1 VILLSGG
8 LALSACTKEDA
19 EPLLLPS
26 VDVPSY
32 PAEERYVACMNAK
45 GWEMERSLTSPP
57 SVDGVPVEQ
66 ASVFESDGA
75 ECRESSGYGR
85 SQTPSLW
92 TLAQK
97 SRLYELEVE
106 NHECIVSLGFPSD
119 PPPSEAT
126 FVETFGQ
133 ETGWYQAIAAYLESG
148 NIDRKAYAELLR
160 QCPPPLMFN
169 TIEGF

>member
-1 VILLSGG
+1 
-8 LALSACTKEDA
+8 
-19 EPLLLPS
+19 
-26 VDVPSY
+26 
-32 PAEERYVACMNAK
+32 MNAK

-97 SRLYELEVE
+97 SRLYEVK
-106 NHECIVSLGFPSD
+106 SF
-119 PPPSEAT
+119 
-126 FVETFGQ
+126 
-133 ETGWYQAIAAYLESG
+133 
-148 NIDRKAYAELLR
+148 
-160 QCPPPLMFN
+160 
-169 TIEGF
+169 